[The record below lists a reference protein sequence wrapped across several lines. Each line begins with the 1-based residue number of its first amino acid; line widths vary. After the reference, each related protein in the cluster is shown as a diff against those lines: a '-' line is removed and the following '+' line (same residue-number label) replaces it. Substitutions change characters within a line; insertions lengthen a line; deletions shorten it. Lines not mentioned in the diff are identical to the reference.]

1 MAVTEENKVEQVE
14 ERVGRSKELIENLDS
29 DFRFH
34 PLYGAA
40 MLKVSFELRPGA
52 KPGFTEILK
61 NTLSGIQ
68 AGEEELDEFIRL
80 HRSCLERRCKEVGI

>member
-1 MAVTEENKVEQVE
+1 VAVTGRQAVE
-14 ERVGRSKELIENLDS
+14 EKVGRTKELIEDMER

-40 MLKVSFELRPGA
+40 MLKVSFELRPGR

-61 NTLSGIQ
+61 NALGGLQ

-80 HRSCLERRCKEVGI
+80 HRSGLERRCKEVGI